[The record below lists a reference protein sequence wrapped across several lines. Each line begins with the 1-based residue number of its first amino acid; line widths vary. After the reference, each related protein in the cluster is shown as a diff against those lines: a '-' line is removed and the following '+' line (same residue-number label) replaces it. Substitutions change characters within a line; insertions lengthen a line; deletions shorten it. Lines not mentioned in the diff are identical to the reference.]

1 MAATSRTNY
10 EKFMKEL
17 YRGSYVADLTYDT
30 NALLALVP
38 KNTRTGGT
46 KYIKPVRYSHI
57 TGRSAAFV
65 TADTNIGPAGR
76 LRWEMDWTDHYVKA
90 AVDNKAVV
98 LSRQGGDAA
107 FRALLTDEVDSAH
120 SAFANDVE
128 IELHA
133 DGTGTRGV
141 VQSTISPGLVDGVTV
156 PTLGVVVQPGSAAN
170 FNVGDKLVHLS
181 SADAILDTAEEAIV
195 TAVQRVPVKG
205 TVGTVEW
212 IVLDADYTTPLASGQ
227 KLVLSGDQNVKA
239 KGLQA
244 WLPGSGVTATL
255 FNSINRT
262 VDPARLAGVDGI
274 KGTLSGLL
282 VTDCLV
288 QTCASILRQG
298 GRPSLALL
306 NATDFA
312 DLALETE
319 NRGRYA
325 KIGATEGSIMFSA
338 LEIQTGAGAVPVVA
352 DRHTLEDQAFILD
365 TRAIEL
371 YSAGPVPSMFNEDGS
386 FYHRTEQ
393 ADTLEFYLFAFYGLS
408 IQDPGGCSWVQDVK

>member
-30 NALLALVP
+30 NALLGLVP

-57 TGRSAAFV
+57 TGRSALFA
-65 TADTNIGPAGR
+65 TADANIGPAAR
-76 LRWEMDWTDHYVKA
+76 VRWEMDWTDHYVKA

-98 LSRQGGDAA
+98 LSRQGGDAS

-128 IELHA
+128 IELHG
-133 DGTGTRGV
+133 DGSGARGDV
-141 VQSTISPGLVDGVTV
+141 VSASTVFITV
-156 PTLGVVVQPGSAAN
+156 GAGQASN
-170 FNVGDKLVHLS
+170 FNVGDRLVHT
-181 SADAILDTAEEAIV
+181 DASDSLLDTGE
-195 TAVQRVPVKG
+195 VQVV
-205 TVGTVEW
+205 VGVNRSTDVIE
-212 IVLDADYTTPLASGQ
+212 LDADWTTTSIATHR
-227 KLVLSGDQNVKA
+227 LVLEGDQGAKA
-239 KGLQA
+239 NGLKA
-244 WLPGSGVTATL
+244 WLPGSSVSATL
-255 FNSINRT
+255 FNSVNRSL
-262 VDPARLAGVDGI
+262 DPQRLAGNDGV
-274 KGTLSGLL
+274 KGVLSGLE

-288 QTCASILRQG
+288 QTCAQIARQG
-298 GRPSLALL
+298 GKPSIALL
-306 NATDFA
+306 GSGDFA
-312 DLALETE
+312 DLCLETE

-325 KIGATEGSIMFSA
+325 KLGATEGNISFSA

-352 DRHTLEDQAFILD
+352 DRHTADDEAFILD

-371 YSAGPVPSMFNEDGS
+371 YSAGPVPSLFNEDGS
-386 FYHRTEQ
+386 FYHRTEA

>member
-1 MAATSRTNY
+1 MAATTRTNY

-30 NALLALVP
+30 NAVLALLP
-38 KNTRTGGT
+38 KNTKTGGT

-57 TGRSAAFV
+57 TGRSALFAK
-65 TADTNIGPAGR
+65 ADANIGPAGR

-141 VQSTISPGLVDGVTV
+141 ATEAFGATTAGYVSVGAGQAS
-156 PTLGVVVQPGSAAN
+156 N
-170 FNVGDKLVHLS
+170 FNVGDVVQYLNASDVLQDS
-181 SADAILDTAEEAIV
+181 GEEQVV
-195 TAVQRVPVKG
+195 TEVDRDNDMIG
-205 TVGTVEW
+205 
-212 IVLDADYTTPLASGQ
+212 LDADWSGTIASGH
-227 KLVLSGDQNVKA
+227 KIILSGDANAKA
-239 KGLQA
+239 KGFKA
-244 WLPGSGVTATL
+244 WLPGSGVTSTA
-255 FNSINRT
+255 FNSVDRT
-262 VDPARLAGVDGI
+262 VDPQRLAGNDGV

-288 QTCASILRQG
+288 QTCAKIARQG
-298 GRPSLALL
+298 GKPNLALL
-306 NATDFA
+306 GSGDFA

-325 KIGATEGSIMFSA
+325 KLGATEGNISFSA

-352 DRHTLEDQAFILD
+352 DRHTNDDEAFILD

-371 YSAGPVPSMFNEDGS
+371 YSAGPVPSLFNEDGS
-386 FYHRTEQ
+386 FYHRTEA

-408 IQDPGGCSWVQDVK
+408 IQDPGGCSWVQDVQ

>member
-1 MAATSRTNY
+1 MAATTRSNY

-30 NALLALVP
+30 NAVLALLP
-38 KNTRTGGT
+38 KNTKTGGT
-46 KYIKPVRYSHI
+46 KYIKPIRYSHI
-57 TGRSAAFV
+57 TGRSADFAK
-65 TADTNIGPAGR
+65 ADANIGPAGR

-141 VQSTISPGLVDGVTV
+141 ATEAFGATTAGYVGV
-156 PTLGVVVQPGSAAN
+156 GAGQASN
-170 FNVGDKLVHLS
+170 FNVGDKVQYL
-181 SADAILDTAEEAIV
+181 DASNALQDAGEEQIV
-195 TAVQRVPVKG
+195 TEVDRDG
-205 TVGTVEW
+205 DFIG
-212 IVLDADYTTPLASGQ
+212 LDADWSGTIAAGH
-227 KLVLSGDQNVKA
+227 KIILSGDANAKA
-239 KGLQA
+239 NGFKA
-244 WLPGSGVTATL
+244 WLPGSGVTATA
-255 FNSINRT
+255 FNSVDRT
-262 VDPARLAGVDGI
+262 VDPARLAGIDGVT
-274 KGTLSGLL
+274 GTLSGLK

-288 QTCASILRQG
+288 QTCAKIARQG
-298 GRPSLALL
+298 GKPNLALL
-306 NATDFA
+306 GSGDFA

-319 NRGRYA
+319 ARGRYA
-325 KIGATEGSIMFSA
+325 KMGATEGNISFSA

-352 DRHTLEDQAFILD
+352 DRHTNDDEAFILD

-371 YSAGPVPSMFNEDGS
+371 YSAGPVPSLFNDDGS
-386 FYHRTEQ
+386 FYHRTEA

-408 IQDPGGCSWVQDVK
+408 IQDPGGCSWVQNVQ

>member
-1 MAATSRTNY
+1 MATTRTNY

-30 NALLALVP
+30 NAVLALLP
-38 KNTRTGGT
+38 KNTKTGGT

-57 TGRSAAFV
+57 TGRGAVFG
-65 TADTNIGPAGR
+65 TANTNIGPAGR

-128 IELHA
+128 IELHQ

-141 VQSTISPGLVDGVTV
+141 AQEAFGTTLAGHVGVRAGE
-156 PTLGVVVQPGSAAN
+156 GVN
-170 FNVGDKLVHLS
+170 FNVGDKVVYL
-181 SADAILDTAEEAIV
+181 DANDALQDSGEEQIV
-195 TAVQRVPVKG
+195 TEVQRCTDASG
-205 TVGTVEW
+205 YDLIG
-212 IVLDADYTTPLASGQ
+212 LDADWSGTIAAGH
-227 KLVLSGDQNVKA
+227 KIVLSGDQNAKA
-239 KGLQA
+239 NGFKA
-244 WLPGSGVTATL
+244 WLPGSGVTATA
-255 FNSINRT
+255 FNSIDRT
-262 VDPARLAGVDGI
+262 VDPTRLAGVDGVT
-274 KGTLSGLL
+274 GTLSGLK

-288 QTCASILRQG
+288 QTCAQIARNG
-298 GRPSLALL
+298 GKPNLALL
-306 NATDFA
+306 GSGDFA
-312 DLALETE
+312 DLSLETE
-319 NRGRYA
+319 ARGRYA
-325 KIGATEGSIMFSA
+325 KLGATEGNISFSA

-352 DRHTLEDQAFILD
+352 DRHTRDDEAFILD

-371 YSAGPVPSMFNEDGS
+371 YSAGPVPSLFNEDGS
-386 FYHRTEQ
+386 FYHRLEA

-408 IQDPGGCSWVQDVK
+408 IQDPGGCSWVQNVQ

>member
-1 MAATSRTNY
+1 MAATTRSNY

-30 NALLALVP
+30 NAVLALLP
-38 KNTRTGGT
+38 KNTKTGGT

-57 TGRSAAFV
+57 TGRSALFSK
-65 TADTNIGPAGR
+65 ADANIGPAGR

-128 IELHA
+128 IELHG

-141 VQSTISPGLVDGVTV
+141 ATEAFAATLAGHVGV
-156 PTLGVVVQPGSAAN
+156 GAGQASN
-170 FNVGDKLVHLS
+170 FNVGDVVVYTDAS
-181 SADAILDTAEEAIV
+181 DAIQDAGEEQIV
-195 TAVQRVPVKG
+195 TEVNRDLDLIG
-205 TVGTVEW
+205 
-212 IVLDADYTTPLASGQ
+212 LDADWSGTIAAGH
-227 KLVLSGDQNVKA
+227 KIILSGDQGAKA
-239 KGLQA
+239 NGFKA
-244 WLPGSGVTATL
+244 WLPGSSVAATA
-255 FNSINRT
+255 FNSVDRS
-262 VDPARLAGVDGI
+262 VDPQRLAGNDGV

-288 QTCASILRQG
+288 QTCAKIARQG
-298 GRPSLALL
+298 GKPNLALL
-306 NATDFA
+306 GSGDFA
-312 DLALETE
+312 DLCLETE
-319 NRGRYA
+319 ARGRYA
-325 KIGATEGSIMFSA
+325 KLGATEGNISFSA

-352 DRHTLEDQAFILD
+352 DRHTADDEAFILD

-371 YSAGPVPSMFNEDGS
+371 YSAGPVPSLFNEDGS
-386 FYHRTEQ
+386 FYHRTEA

-408 IQDPGGCSWVQDVK
+408 IQDPGGCSWVQDVQ

>member
-1 MAATSRTNY
+1 MAATTRTNY

-30 NALLALVP
+30 NAVLALLP
-38 KNTRTGGT
+38 KNTKTGGT

-57 TGRSAAFV
+57 TGRSALFA
-65 TADTNIGPAGR
+65 TADANIGPAGR

-141 VQSTISPGLVDGVTV
+141 ATEAFAATTAGYVGV
-156 PTLGVVVQPGSAAN
+156 GAGQASN
-170 FNVGDKLVHLS
+170 FNVGDVVQYL
-181 SADAILDTAEEAIV
+181 DASNALQDSGEEQIV
-195 TAVQRVPVKG
+195 TEVDRDNDMIG
-205 TVGTVEW
+205 
-212 IVLDADYTTPLASGQ
+212 LDADWSGTIAAGH
-227 KLVLSGDQNVKA
+227 KIILSGDANVKA
-239 KGLQA
+239 NGFKA
-244 WLPGSGVTATL
+244 WLPGSGVGATA
-255 FNSINRT
+255 FNSIDRT
-262 VDPARLAGVDGI
+262 VDPARLAGIDGV

-288 QTCASILRQG
+288 QTCAKIARQG
-298 GRPSLALL
+298 GKPNLGLL
-306 NATDFA
+306 GSGDFA

-319 NRGRYA
+319 ARGRYA
-325 KIGATEGSIMFSA
+325 KLGATEGNISFSA

-352 DRHTLEDQAFILD
+352 DRHTNDDEAFILD

-371 YSAGPVPSMFNEDGS
+371 YSAGPVPSLFNEDGS
-386 FYHRTEQ
+386 FYHRTEA
-393 ADTLEFYLFAFYGLS
+393 ADVLEFYLFAFYGLS
-408 IQDPGGCSWVQDVK
+408 IQDPGGCSWVQDVQ

>member
-1 MAATSRTNY
+1 MAATTRTNY

-30 NALLALVP
+30 NAVLALLP
-38 KNTRTGGT
+38 KNTKTGGT

-57 TGRSAAFV
+57 TGRSALFA
-65 TADTNIGPAGR
+65 TADANIGPAGR

-128 IELHA
+128 IELHG
-133 DGTGTRGV
+133 DGTGARGDV
-141 VQSTISPGLVDGVTV
+141 ASVSTVFI
-156 PTLGVVVQPGSAAN
+156 TLGSGQGSN
-170 FNVGDKLVHLS
+170 FNVGDSLVHT
-181 SADAILDTAEEAIV
+181 DASNNLLDSGE
-195 TAVQRVPVKG
+195 VQVV
-205 TVGTVEW
+205 VGVNRDTDTIE
-212 IVLDADYTTPLASGQ
+212 LDADWTTTSIATHR
-227 KLVLSGDQNVKA
+227 LVLEGDQGAKA
-239 KGLQA
+239 NGFKA
-244 WLPGSGVTATL
+244 WLPGSGVTATA
-255 FNSINRT
+255 FNSIDRT
-262 VDPARLAGVDGI
+262 VDPQRLAGNDGV

-288 QTCASILRQG
+288 QTCAKIARQG
-298 GRPSLALL
+298 GKPNLALL
-306 NATDFA
+306 GAGDFA
-312 DLALETE
+312 DLCLETE
-319 NRGRYA
+319 ARGRYA
-325 KIGATEGSIMFSA
+325 KLGATEGNISFSA

-352 DRHTLEDQAFILD
+352 DRHTQDDQAFILD

-371 YSAGPVPSMFNEDGS
+371 YSAGPVPSLFNEDGS
-386 FYHRTEQ
+386 FYHRTEA

-408 IQDPGGCSWVQDVK
+408 IQDPGGCSWVQDVQ